1 MKENYLFDTFPSH
14 VRKDR
19 TGNALVT
26 FNELLM
32 CSYFT
37 RSNCSFFTS
46 TLISL
51 AYVEWL
57 SNAPTYQSNH
67 LPHQLPS

>member
-19 TGNALVT
+19 TENTLVT
-26 FNELLM
+26 FNELLKR
-32 CSYFT
+32 SYFT

-67 LPHQLPS
+67 LPHQLAS